1 MTPLRVLSGPPR
13 STGVM
18 KQNAHK
24 RRRRRIRKR
33 WIALVCCL
41 LLVVPAVSYVRAL
54 LYPGNATFA
63 VRTVE
68 WFRDHGGGKLIDTV
82 ETWRY
87 SRQQPP
93 ATGAPVDTTARGS
106 VPTPTVGRPAPRT
119 AAATALPVVKLLP
132 GATRLPLEGTWAVA
146 RQSTAGKPL
155 LWTTWFRADPGHLP
169 VSAAAALMPRGTY
182 RLNLMPGTREPVV
195 GMASHNG
202 YSVPAADRSG
212 LIATFNAGF
221 KMNDSHGGWWTTASA
236 AVPLVDGR
244 ASVVILRDGSARVG
258 TWNRTVRK
266 TPDVVAVRQ
275 NLDQVI
281 VDGRIVDGLAGNA
294 NGRWGTVR
302 SQFQYTWRSGL
313 GTDAHG
319 NLIYVAGNR
328 LTLATLAGAM
338 QQAGIVQGMELDI
351 HSAMVSFDIERPG
364 PNGVTGERL
373 LNSMNSPTDRY
384 LVDDQRDF
392 FYVTAK

>member
-1 MTPLRVLSGPPR
+1 M
-13 STGVM
+13 
-18 KQNAHK
+18 
-24 RRRRRIRKR
+24 RRRRIRKR

-41 LLVVPAVSYVRAL
+41 VLVVPTVSYVRAL
-54 LYPGNATFA
+54 LYPGNASFA

-68 WFRDHGGGKLIDTV
+68 WFRDHGGGKLIDTI
-82 ETWRY
+82 ETWKY
-87 SRQQPP
+87 SHQVPP
-93 ATGAPVDTTARGS
+93 TTGAPADTTERGIPP
-106 VPTPTVGRPAPRT
+106 VQPATTGRQAVRPTATGLPA
-119 AAATALPVVKLLP
+119 VQLLP
-132 GATRLPLEGTWAVA
+132 GTKRLPLEGKWEVA
-146 RQSTAGKPL
+146 RQSSSGKPL

-169 VSAAAALMPRGTY
+169 VSAAAALLPRGSY
-182 RLNLMPGTREPVV
+182 RLDLMPGTREPVV
-195 GMASHNG
+195 GMASRDG
-202 YSVPAADRSG
+202 YSVPAADRSA

-221 KMNDSHGGWWTTASA
+221 KMKDSHGGWWTTASA

-244 ASVVILRDGSARVG
+244 ASVVIFRDGSARIG
-258 TWNRTVRK
+258 TWNRTVRMSH
-266 TPDVVAVRQ
+266 DVVAVRQ

-281 VDGRIVDGLAGNA
+281 VDGRIVDGLTTNA

-319 NLIYVAGNR
+319 NLIYVAGNK
-328 LTLATLAGAM
+328 LTLATLAAAM
-338 QQAGIVQGMELDI
+338 HQAGIVQGMELDI
-351 HSAMVSFDIERPG
+351 HAAMVSFDIERPG
-364 PNGVTGERL
+364 PNGGVAGERL